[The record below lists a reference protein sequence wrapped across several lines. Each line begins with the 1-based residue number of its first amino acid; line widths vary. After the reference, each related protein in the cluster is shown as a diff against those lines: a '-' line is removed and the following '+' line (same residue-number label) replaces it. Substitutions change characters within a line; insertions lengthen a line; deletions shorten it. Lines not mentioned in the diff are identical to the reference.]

1 MFAAF
6 DNRPEC
12 FSCSRIS
19 GRLARL
25 ESCATG
31 VALLV
36 ALEASG
42 GSFGVTVLLVLRHTV
57 ALLWGTPH
65 WPVQEYANP
74 GCIFLQNFL

>member
-1 MFAAF
+1 MFAAS

-12 FSCSRIS
+12 FSCSRTS

-25 ESCATG
+25 ESCVTG

-36 ALEASG
+36 ALEASE

>member
-1 MFAAF
+1 MFAAS
-6 DNRPEC
+6 DDRPEC

-25 ESCATG
+25 ETCATG
-31 VALLV
+31 VTLLV

-42 GSFGVTVLLVLRHTV
+42 GSFAVPVLLVLRV

-65 WPVQEYANP
+65 WPVREYASP
-74 GCIFLQNFL
+74 GCIFHQNFL

>member
-1 MFAAF
+1 MFAAS

-42 GSFGVTVLLVLRHTV
+42 GSFGVPVLLVLRHTV